1 MIVLD
6 TILFASWRH
15 ILAFDVRVGVVAVL
29 TQLLGGDIPEAWGNC
44 HNSEKSGVVVF
55 KLESSTADDRLAL
68 GGKPY
73 SKMSAGVTS
82 STPSSRA
89 RLSSRLV
96 NPSRENST

>member
-6 TILFASWRH
+6 TILFASWGH
-15 ILAFDVRVGVVAVL
+15 IFAFDVRAGVVPVL
-29 TQLLGGDIPEAWGNC
+29 TQLLGSDIPEAWGELSY
-44 HNSEKSGVVVF
+44 SEKSGVVF
-55 KLESSTADDRLAL
+55 KLKSITADDRLAL